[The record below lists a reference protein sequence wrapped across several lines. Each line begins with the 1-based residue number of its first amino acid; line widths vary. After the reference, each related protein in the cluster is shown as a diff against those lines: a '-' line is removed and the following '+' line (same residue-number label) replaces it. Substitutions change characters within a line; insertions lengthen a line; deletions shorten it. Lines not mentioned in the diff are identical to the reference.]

1 MGKVTHIAFVDTP
14 VKPYTRMYRSDKNVK
29 PVLWDRARLSNFD
42 FIMRCLKQ

>member
-14 VKPYTRMYRSDKNVK
+14 IKPYTRMYRSDKNVK
-29 PVLWDRARLSNFD
+29 TTPRLSNFE